1 MRKNSDSKSKF
12 TYLWMQWICLRQ
24 NRAEPEILMAE
35 KQSFFCQSKRRRDT
49 VSYIEFVR
57 DFHTADRI
65 VRGPD
70 LQQPVKRN
78 GYHLSEIL
86 LQSCQPGIEIFT
98 DSRHLPAKQRQLLRN
113 PQPYCL
119 DGIMYFQRGA
129 FTGINHCRNPLFL
142 QWLQNRNVIP
152 EFFISITGSNNTLG
166 FTQPIL
172 FYTFQKR
179 IDA

>member
-1 MRKNSDSKSKF
+1 MNLLTAEKSG
-12 TYLWMQWICLRQ
+12 TG
-24 NRAEPEILMAE
+24 NTDGG

-86 LQSCQPGIEIFT
+86 LQSCQPGIEISLIPGT
-98 DSRHLPAKQRQLLRN
+98 SQQSSDS
-113 PQPYCL
+113 CS
-119 DGIMYFQRGA
+119 GIR
-129 FTGINHCRNPLFL
+129 
-142 QWLQNRNVIP
+142 
-152 EFFISITGSNNTLG
+152 S
-166 FTQPIL
+166 
-172 FYTFQKR
+172 R
-179 IDA
+179 IAWMA